1 MRSESSQTISV
12 SRSSLHLATLG
23 ICSVYLQIN
32 LVLGRYNVSSASC
45 GYESFD
51 RMTHDAVVALHKN
64 VQIVVMQK
72 CRVMKKLLSVNTF
85 HSLWV
90 ATTQFFFH
98 FTKYRAA
105 SADPKSAN
113 EQQFKLEWTIRVAN
127 SSIKMLLVKMNVVLT
142 PAWLKFEMYPAPV
155 PSSAHKA
162 LKCLVVRVRVST
174 FLVDIYV

>member
-1 MRSESSQTISV
+1 MFPLPV
-12 SRSSLHLATLG
+12 A
-23 ICSVYLQIN
+23 
-32 LVLGRYNVSSASC
+32 A
-45 GYESFD
+45 
-51 RMTHDAVVALHKN
+51 MTAMTEWHMTPVVALYKN

-98 FTKYRAA
+98 FTKTRAA

-142 PAWLKFEMYPAPV
+142 PAWLKSEMYTAPV
-155 PSSAHKA
+155 HSSEHKT
-162 LKCLVVRVRVST
+162 LTQVSCCEGES
-174 FLVDIYV
+174 FYISCRYLRVDICTYVDISTQ